1 MDTVK
6 NMFEY
11 FTAQVRSIRLND
23 VIDILVVAVVLYYIF
38 KFVRN
43 RRASRL
49 AVGIGL
55 LFLLYLVSDAF
66 DLNTIKFVVGSI
78 FQVGLIAFII
88 VFQPE
93 FRSMLESFG
102 GQTKKLRAFSRA
114 DKTQSDLVIQAVVD
128 ASCDLS
134 RDKTGALM
142 VIERETPL
150 GDYIKSGSVINADVT
165 PILLRNLFFNKSPL
179 HDGAVIIKDCR
190 IHAAGCFLPLSM
202 NSELMKELG
211 TRHRA
216 AIGLSENSDAAVVV
230 VSEETGT
237 ISVAYRGELKRGFD
251 RESLKSY
258 LGGLL
263 GDENLAAAINRRA
276 AKKAKKDKEKKADET
291 DENED

>member
-1 MDTVK
+1 MDSIK
-6 NMFEY
+6 LMFEY
-11 FTAQVRSIRLND
+11 FIAQVKSIRLND

-66 DLNTIKFVVGSI
+66 DLNTIKFVMGSI
-78 FQVGLIAFII
+78 FQVGLIALII

-102 GQTKKLRAFSRA
+102 GQTKRLRAFSQG
-114 DKTQSDLVIQAVVD
+114 DKTQGELVIQAVVD
-128 ASCDLS
+128 AACDLS
-134 RDKTGALM
+134 RDKTGALIA
-142 VIERETPL
+142 IERKTPL
-150 GDYIKSGSVINADVT
+150 GEYIKSGSVINADVT

-179 HDGAVIIKDCR
+179 HDGAVIIKDYR

-202 NSELMKELG
+202 NSEIMKELG

-216 AIGLSENSDAAVVV
+216 AIGLSENSDAVVVV
-230 VSEETGT
+230 VSEETGV
-237 ISVAYRGELKRGFD
+237 ISVAHRGELKRGFNK
-251 RESLKSY
+251 ESLKEY
-258 LGGLL
+258 LSEILN
-263 GDENLAAAINRRA
+263 DENIAAAINRRA
-276 AKKAKKDKEKKADET
+276 AKRAKKEKEEKSDEAA
-291 DENED
+291 EIK

>member
-11 FTAQVRSIRLND
+11 FTAQVRSIGLND

-66 DLNTIKFVVGSI
+66 DLNTIKFVMGSI
-78 FQVGLIAFII
+78 FQVGLIALII

-102 GQTKKLRAFSRA
+102 GQTKKLRAFSQG
-114 DKTQSDLVIQAVVD
+114 DKTQGEQVIQAVVD

-134 RDKTGALM
+134 RDRTGALM
-142 VIERETPL
+142 VIEKETPL
-150 GDYIKSGSVINADVT
+150 GDYIKSGSVINADVS

-179 HDGAVIIKDCR
+179 HDGAVIIKDNR

-216 AIGLSENSDAAVVV
+216 AIGLSENSDAVVVV

-237 ISVAYRGELKRGFD
+237 VSVAYRGELKRGFD
-251 RESLKSY
+251 MDSLKSY
-258 LGGLL
+258 LSDLL
-263 GDENLAAAINRRA
+263 SDEYLAAAINRRA
-276 AKKAKKDKEKKADET
+276 AKRAKKDKERKADET
-291 DENED
+291 DENKD

>member
-1 MDTVK
+1 MIDTIKLMLSYVVTQLR
-6 NMFEY
+6 M
-11 FTAQVRSIRLND
+11 IRVND

-38 KFVRN
+38 RFVRD

-55 LFLLYLVSDAF
+55 LFLLYLVSDVCEF
-66 DLNTIKFVVGSI
+66 NTIKFIMGSI
-78 FQVGLIAFII
+78 FQVGLIALII

-102 GQTKKLRAFSRA
+102 GQAKRLRSLG
-114 DKTQSDLVIQAVVD
+114 QSDKNDSDQMLDGIVEA
-128 ASCDLS
+128 ACDLS

-150 GDYIKSGSVINADVT
+150 GDYIKSGSVINADIS

-179 HDGAVIIKDCR
+179 HDGAVIIRGCR

-202 NSELMKELG
+202 NNEIMKELG

-216 AIGLSENSDAAVVV
+216 AIGLSENSDAVVVV
-230 VSEETGT
+230 VSEETGV
-237 ISVAYRGELKRGFD
+237 ISVAEHGELKRGFD
-251 RESLKSY
+251 KDSLKKY
-258 LGGLL
+258 LLTLL
-263 GDENLAAAINRRA
+263 NDTNSQLTIKRRQG
-276 AKKAKKDKEKKADET
+276 KKANNVKERTT
-291 DENED
+291 DEADN